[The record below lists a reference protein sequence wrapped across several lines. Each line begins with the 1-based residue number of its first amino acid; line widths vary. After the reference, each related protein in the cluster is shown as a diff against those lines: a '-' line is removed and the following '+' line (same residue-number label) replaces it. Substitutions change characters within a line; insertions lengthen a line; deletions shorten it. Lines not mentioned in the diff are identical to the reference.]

1 MGNIPWDTLYNVAM
15 DQYSKG
21 INMLIPHAV
30 WFNDRDVTFEPELS
44 HRNRLYNQGLY
55 EFNTFLARLNM
66 LLRNDDRFVTDVAM
80 LYPIETMQGEHY
92 FDGPL
97 GAYAGGVKIPDMDY
111 VQISQRLTN
120 ELGRDFQFLHPEVL
134 QDACRVDKNGLTLA
148 NTKQYNTFRTLIVP
162 SSKTI
167 SVAESSQ
174 NIDLLRSRRPGDL
187 HNAIAGQVDRAE
199 CRRAGRSPDGQ
210 TAAGKAAQQ
219 RRAPYESGGRPRRFP
234 RQARC
239 RCIAQRAG
247 PSVGNVRRGISRRHR
262 TDALHP

>member
-1 MGNIPWDTLYNVAM
+1 MVQRPGRYVRARAVPPKQAVQPGTVRIQHFPGAAEHAAAQRRPLRHRRRDAVSDRNDAGGALLRRTAGSLRGRREDPRHGLRADQPAADQRTRPRFPVSAPGSAAGRLPSRQERSDTGQHETIQHV
-15 DQYSKG
+15 
-21 INMLIPHAV
+21 PHA
-30 WFNDRDVTFEPELS
+30 DRSVVE
-44 HRNRLYNQGLY
+44 
-55 EFNTFLARLNM
+55 
-66 LLRNDDRFVTDVAM
+66 DD
-80 LYPIETMQGEHY
+80 
-92 FDGPL
+92 
-97 GAYAGGVKIPDMDY
+97 
-111 VQISQRLTN
+111 QR
-120 ELGRDFQFLHPEVL
+120 R
-134 QDACRVDKNGLTLA
+134 
-148 NTKQYNTFRTLIVP
+148 
-162 SSKTI
+162 
-167 SVAESSQ
+167 ESSQ

-187 HNAIAGQVDRAE
+187 HNAIAGQADGAE